1 MVLMY
6 FIFPAAT
13 NVVIVSVLNFVA
25 LFLSFII
32 HHTSLKKDSS
42 QEFFAFSCLFS
53 SFLSFF
59 FLRAFLMNPEK
70 SWVFLSSSK
79 FLVAEGFLFFLVQK
93 RKNLCKIA
101 VFSTFAFLFVLSVL
115 KFDLSLYLETLSL
128 AFFAVVLLI
137 RRLPSTFLT
146 VSVFLYSISSLF
158 FFFSRDIYPYHITS
172 GSLFLAW
179 HFVKKYV
186 DIPKK
191 EAEKLSEE
199 MNVPPEEIST
209 AFKNVQDFLA
219 KIPRIMSDILRET
232 DQKNVKELFNR
243 HFQEDSPSYLLRLK
257 GIFSEFVE
265 EYILFLEE
273 RRKFQEVHLVL
284 TKNLAHNLKNP
295 VNAIYVS
302 AQLLKL
308 RYPETSSI
316 AGNIEKICQEM
327 NREIERILKMSIGE
341 KKTVKRIDLEEAL
354 NPILEMAR
362 LKGLEV
368 ELILDFEE
376 LELDRDA
383 FLALVT
389 NLFSNAVK
397 YTPSGRVTLSVEKR
411 NDRILLIVSDT
422 GPGLKSPNGF
432 GLFTVK
438 KLVNYLNGS
447 MEISKDG
454 GTTFKI
460 VLPIRRDSDDGTGRR
475 G

>member
-6 FIFPAAT
+6 FIFPAAA
-13 NVVIVSVLNFVA
+13 NVVIVSTLNFVA
-25 LFLSFII
+25 LFLSFFI

-42 QEFFAFSCLFS
+42 QELFALSCLFS
-53 SFLSFF
+53 SLLSFF

-70 SWVFLSSSK
+70 SWMFLSSSK
-79 FLVAEGFLFFLVQK
+79 FLVAEGFLSFLVQG

-101 VFSTFAFLFVLSVL
+101 LFSTFAFLFVLSIL
-115 KFDLSLYLETLSL
+115 KFDLLLYLETLSL
-128 AFFAVVLLI
+128 ALFVVVLLI
-137 RRLPSTFLT
+137 KRLPSTFLT

-158 FFFSRDIYPYHITS
+158 FFFLKDVYPYHITS
-172 GSLFLAW
+172 GNLFLVW
-179 HFVKKYV
+179 HFVKTYV

-199 MNVPPEEIST
+199 MNVPPEEISI
-209 AFKNVQDFLA
+209 AFKNIQDFLV
-219 KIPRIMSDILRET
+219 KIPRIMSEIIREN
-232 DQKNVKELFNR
+232 DQKNVREIFNR
-243 HFQEDSPSYLLRLK
+243 YFPEDSPSYLLRLK

-302 AQLLKL
+302 SQLLKL

-327 NREIERILKMSIGE
+327 NREIDRILRMSIGE
-341 KKTVKRIDLEEAL
+341 MRTVKKIDLEEAL
-354 NPILEMAR
+354 NPSLEMAK

-397 YTPSGRVTLSVEKR
+397 YTPSGRVTLRVERR

-422 GPGLKSPNGF
+422 GPGLKSSNGF
-432 GLFTVK
+432 GLFTVR

-447 MEISKDG
+447 MEISEDG
-454 GTTFKI
+454 GTTFRI
-460 VLPIRRDSDDGTGRR
+460 VLPIRRDSDDSTGRR